1 MGEYATE
8 RLIGDVL
15 ALADSME
22 MVTFDLVGHD
32 WGGMLAWIVASR
44 HPERVRSLSVV
55 STPHPL
61 ALQHSLLGG
70 DPAQASYGEGMEAF
84 RAPEVPERL
93 LLGADG
99 SGRGLATLLAE
110 TGLDDEDAKMYVLA
124 LTEPGALTAALN
136 WYRAMDN
143 TALVG
148 LGPVTVPTL
157 YVWSTGDEAFGRTA
171 AEDTAACVHGPY
183 TFEIL
188 ENVSHWIPEMAPV
201 ELSAPPDPPS
211 LGPLTVP
218 DQGQRPTSAACENGT
233 VNASTF
239 ALTDVQREFRDTLRT
254 FCEDKVA
261 PHAAEV
267 DRNAEFPWKSFEA
280 CKEMQLPALGI
291 PEAYGGAGAD
301 TVTQAIAVEELSRV
315 CASTSLTILISK
327 LGMLPVM
334 NWGSEE
340 LKRAYMPRVATGE
353 IQASYCLSEAD
364 AGSDVASMRTRAVR
378 DGDDYVLTGSK
389 YWITNA
395 GISDVYIVFA
405 KTDPDAGGRGISCFL
420 VEKEWGIRDR
430 QARGQAGHAGKPHRR
445 GRARRGPRPRVAP
458 HR

>member
-1 MGEYATE
+1 VEATGAIDRLEIEAGGLTFTGRACGPPGGRRVLLLHGFPQTSWAWRDELWALGRAGYRAIAPDLRGYSGGARPAAMGEYATE
-8 RLIGDVL
+8 RLLGDVL

-44 HPERVRSLSVV
+44 HPVRVRSLSVV

-61 ALQHSLLGG
+61 ALRHSLLGG
-70 DPAQASYGEGMEAF
+70 DPAQASYGAGMEAF

-110 TGLDDEDAKMYVLA
+110 TGLDDEDAKMYVLG

-136 WYRAMDN
+136 WYRATDN

-201 ELSAPPDPPS
+201 ELSH
-211 LGPLTVP
+211 LLI
-218 DQGQRPTSAACENGT
+218 RHLSA
-233 VNASTF
+233 
-239 ALTDVQREFRDTLRT
+239 
-254 FCEDKVA
+254 
-261 PHAAEV
+261 H
-267 DRNAEFPWKSFEA
+267 
-280 CKEMQLPALGI
+280 
-291 PEAYGGAGAD
+291 
-301 TVTQAIAVEELSRV
+301 
-315 CASTSLTILISK
+315 
-327 LGMLPVM
+327 
-334 NWGSEE
+334 
-340 LKRAYMPRVATGE
+340 
-353 IQASYCLSEAD
+353 
-364 AGSDVASMRTRAVR
+364 
-378 DGDDYVLTGSK
+378 
-389 YWITNA
+389 
-395 GISDVYIVFA
+395 
-405 KTDPDAGGRGISCFL
+405 
-420 VEKEWGIRDR
+420 
-430 QARGQAGHAGKPHRR
+430 
-445 GRARRGPRPRVAP
+445 
-458 HR
+458 